1 MTVELTF
8 ENLRR
13 RLYSEAAAACGLS
26 ILVCCSVL
34 QYVAVCCSVLQYV
47 AVCCS
52 VLQCVAVCT
61 RRSSG
66 EQQPHAHCEIG
77 VLE

>member
-34 QYVAVCCSVLQYV
+34 QYVAVCCSVLQ
-47 AVCCS
+47 
-52 VLQCVAVCT
+52 CVAVCT